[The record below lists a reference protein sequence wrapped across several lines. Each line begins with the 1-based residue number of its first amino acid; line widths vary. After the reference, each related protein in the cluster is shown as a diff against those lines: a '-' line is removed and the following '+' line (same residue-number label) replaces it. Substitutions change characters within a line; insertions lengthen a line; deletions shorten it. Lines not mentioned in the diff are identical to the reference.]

1 MNIYNESNVIMSH
14 TNFEFILIFHYN
26 KISLNEIKQKC
37 FENRI
42 EENSTETKLENLID
56 LKKFQEVFKTNITT
70 TKIWDRALEETS
82 SFITSVKDY
91 YDIDLIELN
100 EKELLEFLIHHNN
113 RFNSLEDL
121 LVLNCFSLGARGFS
135 QKIGCINNTKKKLDR
150 IKKEYA

>member
-14 TNFEFILIFHYN
+14 TNFELILIFHYN

-100 EKELLEFLIHHNN
+100 EKKLLEFLIYHNN